1 MVQKPDIQYVTQFYS
16 YGSEAKVLELKPT
29 PKKKKFTLPKA
40 IPQQKINV
48 RFDMSAWISIAVAIA
63 MVVLMAVSVSGYLDV
78 CAEYEAM
85 TDYVISLQNANV
97 QMQREYV
104 TLYDLED
111 VQQKAL
117 ALGMIPI
124 EDAQVVT
131 IHPVVPEPEP
141 EPAMWENITWFM
153 KGLFA

>member
-1 MVQKPDIQYVTQFYS
+1 MKHNLYS
-16 YGSEAKVLELKPT
+16 
-29 PKKKKFTLPKA
+29 
-40 IPQQKINV
+40 
-48 RFDMSAWISIAVAIA
+48 
-63 MVVLMAVSVSGYLDV
+63 VVLMAVSVGGYLDV

-97 QMQREYV
+97 EMQREYV

-124 EDAQVVT
+124 EEAQVVT
-131 IHPVVPEPEP
+131 IHPVVPEPEA